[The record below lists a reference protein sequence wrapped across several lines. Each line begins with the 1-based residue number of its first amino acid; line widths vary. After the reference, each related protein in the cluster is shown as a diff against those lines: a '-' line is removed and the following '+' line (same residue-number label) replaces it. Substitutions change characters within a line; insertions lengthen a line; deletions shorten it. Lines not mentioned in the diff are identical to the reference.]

1 MKSGYEG
8 EQYYMA
14 NVQDT
19 RRDRTKLECIRGGR
33 DRTPALQAP
42 APKYTDGNHYRMN
55 YYIWKHIEKGGME

>member
-1 MKSGYEG
+1 MKKRITKEN
-8 EQYYMA
+8 YMA

-33 DRTPALQAP
+33 NRAPAPQAP
-42 APKYTDGNHYRMN
+42 APKYTDGNYYMMN

>member
-1 MKSGYEG
+1 
-8 EQYYMA
+8 MA

-33 DRTPALQAP
+33 NHTPAPQAP